1 MCNNFLQSI
10 SKKITILWCSVILLS
25 GCVTT
30 PAPHIIMPFDKN
42 KYYEIQFRTCVNRSE
57 YSGSHDIVK
66 EATDALQKK
75 IIDNNLFKIADRAD
89 LIMTCDIEKFSE
101 GSAIARWFMPGLG
114 VTRADISVII
124 WERASGNILT
134 VFKSQTEVSS
144 GGLYTIGA
152 DYYVIDVAVN
162 SIVKQLQEWIGN

>member
-1 MCNNFLQSI
+1 M
-10 SKKITILWCSVILLS
+10 CSVNLLL

-30 PAPHIIMPFDKN
+30 PAPQVIVPFDK
-42 KYYEIQFRTCVNRSE
+42 KYRDIQLKACVNRTE
-57 YSGSHDIVK
+57 YSGSHDIAK
-66 EATDALQKK
+66 EATHALQTEIK
-75 IIDNNLFKIADRAD
+75 DNNLFKIVDQAD

-101 GSAIARWFMPGLG
+101 GSAIARWIMPGLG

-144 GGLYTIGA
+144 GGFYTIGA

-162 SIVKQLQEWIGN
+162 SIVKQLREWIGN